1 LQDVRTLPP
10 NGVHFNRGD
19 GKPEATRV
27 TGGSGRIAAPA
38 ALQGTM
44 PESRPVD
51 LAMVLAVDGSAS
63 VTYDEFGLI
72 AGGMAAA
79 LRDPTVVA
87 GLVGNSMLSLLLWS
101 GAGQQDILTGWT
113 RIGTDGDLRAFAD
126 DVENMP
132 RTVRA
137 GATAIG
143 EALLASLTLLAQVPT
158 AARRN
163 VVNVI
168 GDGRSNDGVAPG
180 PIRDRMAAADIT
192 INGLCIL
199 HEEPD
204 LLVSYTQEVIG
215 GPGAFAITCRE
226 YQDFAE
232 AMRRKL
238 TREIASRGV

>member
-1 LQDVRTLPP
+1 MEHVP
-10 NGVHFNRGD
+10 
-19 GKPEATRV
+19 
-27 TGGSGRIAAPA
+27 
-38 ALQGTM
+38 
-44 PESRPVD
+44 

-72 AGGMAAA
+72 AVGMATA

-87 GLVGNSMLSLLLWS
+87 GLAGKSVLSLLLWS
-101 GAGQQDILTGWT
+101 GTGQQDIINDWT
-113 RIGTDGDLRAFAD
+113 RIGSETELRAFAD

-132 RTVRA
+132 RTVKA

-143 EALLASLTLLAQVPT
+143 EALLASLTLLARVP
-158 AARRN
+158 AIPERSI
-163 VVNVI
+163 VNVI
-168 GDGRSNDGVAPG
+168 GDGRSNDGIAPN

-204 LLVSYTQEVIG
+204 LLASYTNDVIG
-215 GPGAFAITCRE
+215 GPGAFAVTCRG
-226 YQDFAE
+226 YPDFTE

-238 TREIASRGV
+238 IREIGGAIV